1 VSRYSTAVALAVGLI
16 AASPCR
22 AAQKWTILQS
32 GALIVIGDQS
42 PSTLGDVARE
52 IEQFRAVVGGLIH
65 NADRPLPV
73 PTVVFVVGD
82 RKSLEPLLPLYKGRP
97 ATIAGYAS
105 EGQDANYIV
114 MSREGYEESAAVT
127 FHEYTHLLIANAVRA
142 LPVWVD
148 EGLAEY
154 YSTYALVDRG
164 KAAEVGR
171 AVKPHVLLLRQHY
184 LPLAELIA
192 VDKSSP
198 MYNEGER
205 QSIFCAESWALAHYL
220 MIEKP
225 NGGQA
230 INKYVTEVA
239 EGRSA
244 SDAFQDAFGS
254 SPSDFDKEL
263 QKYVRRPSF
272 KAVHFT
278 FPEKLTV
285 VEVPADRAMTAGEV
299 DAWLGDVQR
308 RVSRMEEAGPRIERA
323 AAAEPTVAIT
333 QLVLGL
339 LRLSQDRIADALEAF
354 DRASALAPGDFLT
367 QYISGVSQLRAD
379 PQGSEEHRARALAA
393 LKRAVM
399 LNGTSAGAHAALA
412 YVQMFSQSTLTDAQT
427 SIEHAIALAPGR
439 LDFRLRD
446 ADIRLLRGDV
456 DAARAMLTS
465 ISAIKSDSVAAQAAA
480 TRLKAIA
487 ANEASISARA
497 EAGGRAPT
505 TADER
510 APTTTDERAPTTT
523 DKRAPTTADGRPSTT
538 TDGRSGVMLRR
549 VRAGESRALGTLTRV
564 DCSLDS
570 VRFTVQSAGRTL
582 VAAATSMADIELTE
596 FVGDPNFTLACG
608 SHASPELVY
617 LTWRPNDEWGLAAVG
632 TAVAVEFLPKT
643 FVP

>member
-1 VSRYSTAVALAVGLI
+1 MSRYSTAVALAVGLI
-16 AASPCR
+16 ASSPCR

-82 RKSLEPLLPLYKGRP
+82 RKSLEPLLPMYKSRP

-127 FHEYTHLLIANAVRA
+127 YHEYTHLLIANAVRA
-142 LPVWVD
+142 LPVWLD

-154 YSTYALVDRG
+154 YSTYTLADRG
-164 KAAEVGR
+164 KAADVGR
-171 AVKPHVLLLRQHY
+171 PVKPHVPLLREHY

-205 QSIFCAESWALAHYL
+205 QSIFYAESWALTHYL

-244 SDAFQDAFGS
+244 SDAFHDAFGS

-263 QKYVRRPSF
+263 QEYVRRPRFS
-272 KAVHFT
+272 AVRFT
-278 FPEKLTV
+278 FREKLTV
-285 VEVPADRAMTAGEV
+285 VEAPADRAMTPGEV

-308 RVSRMEEAGPRIERA
+308 RVNRMDEAGPRIERA

-399 LNGTSAGAHAALA
+399 LNGASAGAHAALA
-412 YVQMFSQSTLTDAQT
+412 YVQMLSQSTLADAQT

-439 LDFRLRD
+439 LDFRLRY
-446 ADIRLLRGDV
+446 ADIRLLQGDV

-480 TRLKAIA
+480 TRLEAIA
-487 ANEASISARA
+487 ANEASVSARA
-497 EAGGRAPT
+497 EAGGRASTATDVRGPT
-505 TADER
+505 G
-510 APTTTDERAPTTT
+510 TDERAPTTT
-523 DKRAPTTADGRPSTT
+523 D
-538 TDGRSGVMLRR
+538 GRSGFMLRR

-570 VRFTVQSAGRTL
+570 VRFTVQSAGGTL

-617 LTWRPNDEWGLAAVG
+617 LTWRPNDEWGPAAVG

-643 FVP
+643 FIP